1 MEYVK
6 TVLKKSLVIED
17 IVSVHYFEYAK
28 DFTYSG
34 EFHDFW
40 ELVYTDKEELVITAG
55 AHELTLSTGH
65 LYLHRPMEFH
75 NLRCNGE
82 KAANAVVFYLS

>member
-40 ELVYTDKEELVITAG
+40 ELVYTDKEELVINAG
-55 AHELTLSTGH
+55 AHEMT
-65 LYLHRPMEFH
+65 
-75 NLRCNGE
+75 
-82 KAANAVVFYLS
+82 